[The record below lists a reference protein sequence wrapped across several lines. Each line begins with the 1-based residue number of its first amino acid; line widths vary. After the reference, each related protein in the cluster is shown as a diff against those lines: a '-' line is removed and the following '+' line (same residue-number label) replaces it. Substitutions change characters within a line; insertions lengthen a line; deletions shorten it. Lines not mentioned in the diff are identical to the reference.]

1 MLARMHLLLAL
12 MLMVAL
18 RLSSGTGVTVRG
30 TALDETGA
38 VIPEARVGL
47 YSADQEW
54 EGQTDAAGTFQ
65 FVGVPP
71 GTYEVQISVP
81 GFVTRFEDIRVGG
94 TDPAP
99 ISVTLPVRGVP
110 CCADDCNP
118 PPVTYTSTA
127 GKALLTGSILRSDD
141 APLVGAKVRLSKIR
155 DGKPLGV
162 VRTARR
168 GEFRFTDL
176 EPGRYHLRVSH
187 RGYFDRGIANLRVM
201 RGKATTVTVRMV
213 QGHGL
218 EVCQ

>member
-1 MLARMHLLLAL
+1 MLI
-12 MLMVAL
+12 VSL
-18 RLSSGTGVTVRG
+18 RPDSGTGVTVRG

-54 EGQTDAAGTFQ
+54 EGRTDAAGTFQ

-71 GTYEVQISVP
+71 GTYEVQISVT
-81 GFVTRFEDIRVGG
+81 GFVTQFQNIRVGG

-110 CCADDCNP
+110 CCADDCNQ
-118 PPVTYTSTA
+118 PPVIYASAA
-127 GKALLTGSILRSDD
+127 GKELLTGSILRSDD
-141 APLVGAKVRLSKIR
+141 SPLAGAKVSLSRMSDDKRLA
-155 DGKPLGV
+155 V
-162 VRTARR
+162 VRTTRR
-168 GEFRFTDL
+168 GEFRFSDL
-176 EPGRYHLRVSH
+176 KPGRYHLRVSH
-187 RGYFDRGIANLRVM
+187 RGYFDRGIADLRV
-201 RGKATTVTVRMV
+201 RPGKTATVTVLMV